1 MNKART
7 YRTHKWNEI
16 NKSLVG
22 ETVRLSGWVH
32 RKRDHGQLIFVDLRD
47 HYGIS
52 QIVSDTQ
59 NDIFDILDKVSLE
72 TVISVH
78 GKVVERSVETINH
91 NIPTGEVELQVDKI
105 TILSTAES
113 LPLQVNS
120 DDDYGEEIRLRYRYL
135 DLRRNRPHQN
145 IILRSQIIQE
155 IRFQML

>member
-1 MNKART
+1 MCIRD
-7 YRTHKWNEI
+7 
-16 NKSLVG
+16 
-22 ETVRLSGWVH
+22 RLSGWVH

-59 NDIFDILDKVSLE
+59 KDIFDILDKVSLE

-155 IRFQML
+155 IRLQMLEQDFIEFQTPILTHLQD